1 MLILSFIFNKQ
12 VLLGML
18 LGACLFVPWNQRRT
32 YFGPRLVF
40 SVAALV
46 AASGFIAGVS
56 APTWA
61 GLLLNTLLIY
71 LQILFCFDC
80 SMLHAVFYTTCAY
93 AVQHITS
100 KLVYMVAFWL
110 REIQGSINLY
120 VVLSLL
126 LLCNILVGLPIY
138 FLFTRHF
145 RHGQLLFDNVKTVLY
160 SGLFLIAAVYLS
172 VVLENVLD
180 AASDSYLTAYFAL
193 NTFCVL
199 FAVTVLALEFSNCS
213 IKHLEHENMVLEQLL
228 ECDRQQYEQAQKDM
242 EKINIRY
249 HDLKQQYSRATE
261 EERAK
266 LETEMENLNL
276 RYFTG
281 NKALDITL
289 TQKAG
294 LCEQEGI
301 QLICSANG
309 SCLAKMKHYHIYSL
323 LGNALDNAIECLTPV
338 ADAEKKVITLNISR
352 CRDMT
357 VIRVENYTPATPVQH
372 CGTLVTTKQDAAEH
386 GYGMKSIKSI
396 AEHYGGTADY
406 FVEDNIFYLVVT
418 LPFFETA
425 S

>member
-1 MLILSFIFNKQ
+1 MILNFLFSKQ

-32 YFGPRLVF
+32 YFVLRLVL
-40 SVAALV
+40 SVAALMAV
-46 AASGFIAGVS
+46 SGFIAS
-56 APTWA
+56 SPALTWTR
-61 GLLLNTLLIY
+61 LLLNTLLIY
-71 LQILFCFDC
+71 LQILVCFDC
-80 SMLHAVFYTTCAY
+80 SMLHAAFYTTCAY

-100 KLVYMVAFWL
+100 KLVYMLVFWL
-110 REIQGSINLY
+110 RQIHGSMNFY
-120 VVLSLL
+120 VVLPLL

-138 FLFTRHF
+138 FLFTRRF
-145 RHGQLLFDNVKTVLY
+145 RRGQLMFDNVKTVLY

-172 VVLENVLD
+172 VVLEDVLD
-180 AASDSYLTAYFAL
+180 TASDSYLTAYLAL

-213 IKHLEHENMVLEQLL
+213 IKHLEHENSVLEQLL

-261 EERAK
+261 EERTK
-266 LETEMENLNL
+266 LETEMESLNL

-294 LCEQEGI
+294 LCAQNGI
-301 QLICSANG
+301 QLICSADG

-323 LGNALDNAIECLTPV
+323 LGNALDNAIECLTTV
-338 ADAEKKVITLNISR
+338 ADAEKRVITLNISR
-352 CRDMT
+352 RRDMA
-357 VIRVENYTPATPVQH
+357 VIRVENYTPVEPVQH

-386 GYGMKSIKSI
+386 GYGMKSMKSI
-396 AEHYGGTADY
+396 AESYGGTADY
-406 FVEDNIFYLVVT
+406 FVEDSIFYLVVT
-418 LPFFETA
+418 LPLLETA

>member
-32 YFGPRLVF
+32 YFGPRLVL
-40 SVAALV
+40 SVAALI
-46 AASGFIAGVS
+46 AASSFIASVS

-100 KLVYMVAFWL
+100 KLVYMVVFWL

-180 AASDSYLTAYFAL
+180 TASDSYLTAYFAL

-281 NKALDITL
+281 NKALDI
-289 TQKAG
+289 
-294 LCEQEGI
+294 
-301 QLICSANG
+301 
-309 SCLAKMKHYHIYSL
+309 
-323 LGNALDNAIECLTPV
+323 
-338 ADAEKKVITLNISR
+338 SR

-357 VIRVENYTPATPVQH
+357 VIRVENYTPAAPVQH